1 MPNLDLWVSILNGT
15 WQQPTALA
23 ALQAPSWNNDL
34 GWQDLQ
40 EPKAQRP
47 AAGRLLTTQPG
58 TELTDHIQHSPLFW
72 TIITLDTFSG
82 LLESSKEACLVW
94 VHTLNKAMEGFL
106 QGTKA
111 FGNLLNEL
119 PQPSKQAEVWLDIFH
134 TNTWYPP
141 STVDTRA
148 RQTDPRAFVWP
159 AHYKRQKKKKVSRL
173 CYYTYITHLE
183 STGTQS
189 SSLLISPHHNQQ
201 TDCSAVAKALSP
213 LFGLL
218 QPNQVL
224 HLLYAFHLC
233 EVDFISVLHFQI
245 SEAQVVK
252 TSGMLKTFIFIC
264 NKAAHSARKK
274 NKSRALHFCF
284 TKPVTQEVTHTDESL
299 ATRSA
304 AHRLSTR
311 VIHEDTCHSCNNY
324 SPVACW

>member
-1 MPNLDLWVSILNGT
+1 MNCLS
-15 WQQPTALA
+15 
-23 ALQAPSWNNDL
+23 QAS
-34 GWQDLQ
+34 
-40 EPKAQRP
+40 KQRSDRISFTP
-47 AAGRLLTTQPG
+47 
-58 TELTDHIQHSPLFW
+58 
-72 TIITLDTFSG
+72 TLDTHLPQWTLEHVRQTHG
-82 LLESSKEACLVW
+82 LLFDR
-94 VHTLNKAMEGFL
+94 HT
-106 QGTKA
+106 TK
-111 FGNLLNEL
+111 
-119 PQPSKQAEVWLDIFH
+119 D
-134 TNTWYPP
+134 
-141 STVDTRA
+141 R
-148 RQTDPRAFVWP
+148 
-159 AHYKRQKKKKVSRL
+159 KRKKVSRL

-189 SSLLISPHHNQQ
+189 SSLLISPHRNQQ